1 MNTPREMART
11 LLLLGALAASMC
23 ACARRSAPEPHGT
36 PDAGAS
42 TAGPTP
48 PPALW
53 EPVDESFTGCERG

>member
-1 MNTPREMART
+1 MNTPRETARM
-11 LLLLGALAASMC
+11 LLLLGALGASMC
-23 ACARRSAPEPHGT
+23 ACSRRSALELHGT

-42 TAGPTP
+42 KGGPTA